1 MLLAHA
7 ITLTKARSYVAAL
20 ADRASTAEASSA
32 YEHALIELD
41 WIHGD
46 DVPALDTLGLTSDH
60 DILILDA
67 ITTIL
72 QLADYAYVL
81 ETGRIVLEGP
91 GEQLLD
97 DEGVRKAYLGED

>member
-20 ADRASTAEASSA
+20 ADRASTPEASSA

-46 DVPALDTLGLTSDH
+46 EVPGLDTLGLTTDR
-60 DILILDA
+60 DILLLDA
-67 ITTIL
+67 TTAIL
-72 QLADYAYVL
+72 QLATYGADAL
-81 ETGRIVLEGP
+81 EIELILAALYDAHE
-91 GEQLLD
+91 LD
-97 DEGVRKAYLGED
+97 VA

>member
-46 DVPALDTLGLTSDH
+46 DVPALDTLGLTSDR
-60 DILILDA
+60 DVLLLDA
-67 ITTIL
+67 TTAIL
-72 QLADYAYVL
+72 QLAAYGVDAL
-81 ETGRIVLEGP
+81 GIELILAALYGAHN
-91 GEQLLD
+91 LD
-97 DEGVRKAYLGED
+97 VA

>member
-20 ADRASTAEASSA
+20 ADRASSAEASSV

-46 DVPALDTLGLTSDH
+46 DVPALDTLGLSTDR

-72 QLADYAYVL
+72 QLRDYGVDELAVELVLAALYDAYDV
-81 ETGRIVLEGP
+81 
-91 GEQLLD
+91 D
-97 DEGVRKAYLGED
+97 AA

>member
-20 ADRASTAEASSA
+20 ADRASTPEASSA

-46 DVPALDTLGLTSDH
+46 DVPALDTLGLTTDP
-60 DILILDA
+60 DVLLLDA
-67 ITTIL
+67 TAAIL
-72 QLADYAYVL
+72 QLAAYGVDAL
-81 ETGRIVLEGP
+81 GIELILAA
-91 GEQLLD
+91 LYDAHDLD
-97 DEGVRKAYLGED
+97 GA

>member
-46 DVPALDTLGLTSDH
+46 DVPALDTLGLTTDR

-72 QLADYAYVL
+72 QLADFGVDALGIELVL
-81 ETGRIVLEGP
+81 AALYDAHD
-91 GEQLLD
+91 LD
-97 DEGVRKAYLGED
+97 AA

>member
-20 ADRASTAEASSA
+20 ADRASTAQASSA

-46 DVPALDTLGLTSDH
+46 HVPALDTLGLTTDH
-60 DILILDA
+60 DDILILDA

-72 QLADYAYVL
+72 QLADYGVDALGIELVL
-81 ETGRIVLEGP
+81 AALYDAHD
-91 GEQLLD
+91 LD
-97 DEGVRKAYLGED
+97 AA

>member
-7 ITLTKARSYVAAL
+7 ITQTKARSYVAAL

-46 DVPALDTLGLTSDH
+46 DVPALS
-60 DILILDA
+60 
-67 ITTIL
+67 
-72 QLADYAYVL
+72 V
-81 ETGRIVLEGP
+81 
-91 GEQLLD
+91 
-97 DEGVRKAYLGED
+97 